1 MYVKLMPRGGKRPGA
16 GRPKG
21 SGRYG
26 TSTAPVRIPENMVE
40 RVLQFV
46 KNREDAIPLYADR
59 IQAGFPSPA
68 EGLLDETIDL
78 NSYLVKNPPATFLL
92 RVSGE
97 SMTGAGI
104 FPDDLLVVD
113 RSEEAKSGQIV
124 VAVVDNEFT
133 VKRLIR
139 HGDSRKKG
147 RIELRAENP
156 DYRSVPIE
164 DESEVK
170 IWGVVRHTI
179 RSV

>member
-1 MYVKLMPRGGKRPGA
+1 
-16 GRPKG
+16 
-21 SGRYG
+21 
-26 TSTAPVRIPENMVE
+26 MVE

-59 IQAGFPSPA
+59 VQAGFPSPA
-68 EGLLDETIDL
+68 EGLLDEMIDL
-78 NSYLVKNPPATFLL
+78 NSYLVKNPQATFLL

-133 VKRLIR
+133 VKRFIR
-139 HGDSRKKG
+139 HSSSRKNSAAREKG

-179 RSV
+179 RSA